1 MNPLDLVRLTA
12 LMERGQGRPEIIIG
26 LIDGPVIL
34 DHPDLAAGH
43 IREMPGKLG
52 SACARSDS
60 AACQHGTFVAG
71 ILCARRGSPAPA
83 ICPGCTLLVR
93 PIFSETTPANGE
105 MPSAKPEQLAEAIL
119 DCLHGG
125 AHVLNISAAIAQPS
139 SQSERALEE
148 ALDQAARR
156 GVIVV
161 AAAGNQGTLGS
172 TAITGHPWVTP
183 VVAYDLAGRPLGQS
197 NLGGSIGRQGLGAPG
212 EAITSLGAG
221 GEPLTSGGTSA
232 AAPFVT
238 GAIALLWS
246 EFPGVGAGVM
256 KLAVTRTLLV
266 RRSTVVPPLLD
277 AWGAYQSLLGARER
291 RRVP

>member
-139 SQSERALEE
+139 SKSERALGQ
-148 ALDQAARR
+148 ALDEAARR

-172 TAITGHPWVTP
+172 TAITAHPWVTP
-183 VVAYDLAGRPLGQS
+183 VAACDLRGKPLNES
-197 NLGGSIGRQGLGAPG
+197 NLGHSIGRHGLRAPG
-212 EAITSLGAG
+212 EQITSLGAE
-221 GEPLTSGGTSA
+221 GEPLTLGGTSA

-238 GAIALLWS
+238 GAIALIWS
-246 EFPGVGAGVM
+246 QFPAASGAELR
-256 KLAVTRTLLV
+256 LALMHAHGGTRT
-266 RRSTVVPPLLD
+266 TVTPPLLN
-277 AWGAYQSLLGARER
+277 AWAAYQALTATHSR
-291 RRVP
+291 R

>member
-1 MNPLDLVRLTA
+1 MNPLDLIRLTA

-26 LIDGPVIL
+26 LIDGPLIL

-52 SACARSDS
+52 GACARSDS
-60 AACQHGTFVAG
+60 AACQHATFVAG
-71 ILCARRGSPAPA
+71 ILSARRGSPAPA
-83 ICPGCTLLVR
+83 ICPDCTLLLR
-93 PIFSETTPANGE
+93 PIFSEATPANGD
-105 MPSAKPEQLAEAIL
+105 MPSAKPEELAEAII
-119 DCLHGG
+119 DCLDNG

-139 SQSERALEE
+139 SKSERALGE
-148 ALDQAARR
+148 ALDEAARR
-156 GVIVV
+156 AVIVV

-172 TAITGHPWVTP
+172 TAITGHPWVVP

-197 NLGGSIGRQGLGAPG
+197 NLGGSIGRRGLGAPG

-221 GEPLTSGGTSA
+221 GGPLTSGGTSA

-246 EFPGVGAGVM
+246 EFPDVGAGAM
-256 KLAVTRTLLV
+256 KFAITGANARRRT
-266 RRSTVVPPLLD
+266 SVVPPLLD

-291 RRVP
+291 RRLP

>member
-1 MNPLDLVRLTA
+1 MSPLDLVRLTA
-12 LMERGQGRPEIIIG
+12 LMERGQGRPEVIIG

-34 DHPDLAAGH
+34 DHPHLAAGH

-71 ILCARRGSPAPA
+71 ILSARRGSPAPA

-93 PIFSETTPANGE
+93 PIFAEATPANGD
-105 MPSAKPEQLAEAIL
+105 MPSAKPEELAEAIL
-119 DCLHGG
+119 DCLDNG

-139 SQSERALEE
+139 SKSERALAE
-148 ALDQAARR
+148 ALDQAANR

-161 AAAGNQGTLGS
+161 AAAGNQGTLGGTVI
-172 TAITGHPWVTP
+172 TAHPWVIP
-183 VVAYDLAGRPLGQS
+183 VAAYDLAGRPLGHS
-197 NLGGSIGRQGLGAPG
+197 NLGNSIGRRGLGAPG
-212 EAITSLGAG
+212 EAITSIGTDG
-221 GEPLTSGGTSA
+221 KPMTSGGTSA

-246 EFPGVGAGVM
+246 EFPNVPAGTM
-256 KLAVTRTLLV
+256 KLAVTGAYARRRTA
-266 RRSTVVPPLLD
+266 VVPPLLD

-291 RRVP
+291 RRLP